1 MGSFVGRFPGRAKL
15 HYTNRFTAKT
25 SCDPP
30 SFGSNPSL
38 ETTAV
43 TKPLRFVILEHNH
56 PMLHWDLM
64 LESENAL
71 RTWRL
76 LEEPGIGKS
85 VSSEPLADHRI
96 EYLDYEG
103 PVSGN
108 RGVVKQWAG
117 GTFEWLGDEKNS
129 VQVKL
134 SSVRILSVLTI
145 EDTSANFR
153 EV

>member
-1 MGSFVGRFPGRAKL
+1 
-15 HYTNRFTAKT
+15 
-25 SCDPP
+25 
-30 SFGSNPSL
+30 
-38 ETTAV
+38 
-43 TKPLRFVILEHNH
+43 
-56 PMLHWDLM
+56 MLHWDLM

-85 VSSEPLADHRI
+85 VPSEPLADHRI